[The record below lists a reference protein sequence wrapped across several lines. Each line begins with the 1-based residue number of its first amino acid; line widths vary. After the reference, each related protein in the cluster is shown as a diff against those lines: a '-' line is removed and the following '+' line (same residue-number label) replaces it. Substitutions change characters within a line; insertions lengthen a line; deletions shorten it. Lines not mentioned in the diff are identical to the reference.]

1 MSTENIRAILAL
13 LIVGVFMII
22 TAFMALYPLLTPQQV
37 QLNDYADFF
46 AKTSSVYT
54 GIIGVI
60 VGYYFGRPMISL
72 EFAKLLAYRRQ
83 LTGTRIQAD
92 PKAVTIDLPDNA
104 RDTPISR

>member
-1 MSTENIRAILAL
+1 MTTENIRAVLAL
-13 LIVGVFMII
+13 MIVGVFMII

-60 VGYYFGRPMISL
+60 VGYYFGRPSRL
-72 EFAKLLAYRRQ
+72 Q
-83 LTGTRIQAD
+83 GQTTD
-92 PKAVTIDLPDNA
+92 AVVERPENG
-104 RDTPISR
+104 

>member
-1 MSTENIRAILAL
+1 MTTDTIRAILAL
-13 LIVGVFMII
+13 LIVGVFMTI

-60 VGYYFGRPMISL
+60 VGYYFGRP
-72 EFAKLLAYRRQ
+72 
-83 LTGTRIQAD
+83 TT
-92 PKAVTIDLPDNA
+92 PKTPGQVSEHPAPGDDNP
-104 RDTPISR
+104 R